1 MVKTVNNLALD
12 RLDFAILAALVQDSK
27 IANNT
32 LAARLGLAQST
43 TLVRVKSLIERG
55 IIRGFTVELDYSK
68 LGRGVQAMIALQL
81 RTHHEKEVRALSL
94 RVRALPE
101 VIQTFHVAG
110 NTDFIIHVAVSTPEQ
125 LRDFILQSLTSDTIV
140 RGAQTSL
147 VYEHQLSK
155 ELSK

>member
-1 MVKTVNNLALD
+1 MTKTTNNLTLD
-12 RLDFAILAALVQDSK
+12 KLDITILQSLIKDSR

-32 LAARLGLAQST
+32 LATRLGLAQST
-43 TLVRVKSLIERG
+43 TLARVKSLVERG
-55 IIRGFTVELDYSK
+55 IIRGFTVELNFSK

-81 RTHHEKEVRALSL
+81 RTHHEKEVRALSN

-125 LRDFILQSLTSDTIV
+125 LRDFILQSLTSDPIV
-140 RGAQTSL
+140 RSAQTSL

-155 ELSK
+155 QVSQ